1 MSENNEDSKNSN
13 SEVSSVTES
22 NSSAT
27 SSDLVKELTTANDK
41 LKQDF
46 LYLKAEFETYKRN
59 AIKERSD
66 LVKYG
71 PERFATEM
79 LGIMDNFER
88 ALALQV
94 NADNM
99 GQFVKG
105 MEMTYQEM
113 KNVMGKFN
121 IQELASEGKPFDPN
135 VCEALSAEESSDIPS
150 GHVTR
155 VFKKAYKM
163 HDKLIRPG
171 QVVVAK

>member
-1 MSENNEDSKNSN
+1 MSENNQESKNSN
-13 SEVSSVTES
+13 PEASQNTTES
-22 NSSAT
+22 TGGAA
-27 SSDLVKELTTANDK
+27 SDAVKELTAANEK

-59 AIKERSD
+59 SIKERSD
-66 LVKYG
+66 LIKYG
-71 PERFATEM
+71 PERFATEV
-79 LGIMDNFER
+79 LNVMDNFER
-88 ALALQV
+88 ALSLQV
-94 NADNM
+94 NSDNM

-113 KNVMGKFN
+113 KNVMSKFN
-121 IQELASEGKPFDPN
+121 IQEVSAEGKPFDPN
-135 VCEALSAEESSDIPS
+135 LCEALSAEDSTTVAS

-155 VFKKAYKM
+155 VFKKPYKL